1 LNTEEDIKRGYTFIT
16 SNGLEKRTE
25 MFRCITMTYYMM
37 TTLTAIGYGDMSA
50 VSNNEK
56 IICMFLFFFGQLFV
70 VYTLSLFGK
79 VLENLDEVDQFDS
92 K

>member
-1 LNTEEDIKRGYTFIT
+1 LNTAEDIKRDYTFIT
-16 SNGLEKRTE
+16 AYGLDNRSE

-56 IICMFLFFFGQLFV
+56 IISLFLFLAGQIFV
-70 VYTLSLFGK
+70 VYTLSLFTK
-79 VLENLDEVDQFDS
+79 VLENLEQVS
-92 K
+92 